1 MPLSGDGQRESQ
13 RESQRNSRQEGPRES
28 QQTQAPT
35 QAPQTQTQGQIG
47 TRLQELRTRRGLTQ
61 RALAEP
67 GYTAAYVS
75 TLEAGKARASEA
87 ALRYFAERLAVSY
100 EELATGVPAGLRAEI
115 REGLA
120 EANAAMDHGRAL
132 EAEGLLSALLSRA
145 AGNDVPDLVAD
156 IHVTLGTFLLRRG
169 DLSAGREQFE
179 QAETL
184 LADRPLP
191 ARVRA
196 IRGRATAHY
205 LEGDV
210 RYSCY
215 LLENTIS
222 ELNGGGLPDPAS
234 LVLLYAAVIGPYLEL
249 GALERA
255 TKAATLALD
264 LAPRVADP
272 VAVATLH
279 RSVARTLAAGGRF
292 DEAEAALVKAQDV
305 YQQWEIRAEL
315 AQCHWMRGYLYAQH
329 ERLTDAETELRT
341 AASML
346 RAADAAFYAIQVEV
360 ELADVRWRLGHTDEA
375 EELLT
380 RLLAGLGPG
389 HGAVHAA
396 AAHRLLGLIR
406 ERADDLDAA
415 ERHYRTAVELQQDSD
430 VTGDLADTSR
440 LLGDLLD
447 RQGRTREAIAAYRDG
462 LAGVA
467 RPGTTTLGTAPL
479 PPPVIPALDP
489 VHRSVHAGSQD

>member
-13 RESQRNSRQEGPRES
+13 RES

-47 TRLQELRTRRGLTQ
+47 TRLQEMRTRRGLTQ

-156 IHVTLGTFLLRRG
+156 IHVMLGTFLLRRG

-205 LEGDV
+205 L
-210 RYSCY
+210 
-215 LLENTIS
+215 
-222 ELNGGGLPDPAS
+222 
-234 LVLLYAAVIGPYLEL
+234 
-249 GALERA
+249 
-255 TKAATLALD
+255 
-264 LAPRVADP
+264 
-272 VAVATLH
+272 
-279 RSVARTLAAGGRF
+279 
-292 DEAEAALVKAQDV
+292 
-305 YQQWEIRAEL
+305 
-315 AQCHWMRGYLYAQH
+315 
-329 ERLTDAETELRT
+329 
-341 AASML
+341 
-346 RAADAAFYAIQVEV
+346 
-360 ELADVRWRLGHTDEA
+360 
-375 EELLT
+375 
-380 RLLAGLGPG
+380 
-389 HGAVHAA
+389 
-396 AAHRLLGLIR
+396 
-406 ERADDLDAA
+406 
-415 ERHYRTAVELQQDSD
+415 
-430 VTGDLADTSR
+430 
-440 LLGDLLD
+440 
-447 RQGRTREAIAAYRDG
+447 
-462 LAGVA
+462 
-467 RPGTTTLGTAPL
+467 
-479 PPPVIPALDP
+479 
-489 VHRSVHAGSQD
+489 